1 MDPRL
6 IERYS
11 RLAPVGFV
19 KNVDGSLRGLLR
31 DCEIRISGY
40 DKALMEEILMNLPS
54 IIEMA
59 LRTAEAEKSLKVS
72 EDKIEDLHE
81 KIAEIRMGLTEVP

>member
-1 MDPRL
+1 MDHRL

-19 KNVDGSLRGLLR
+19 KNMEGSIRGLLR
-31 DCEIRISGY
+31 DCEIRVSGR
-40 DKALMEEILMNLPS
+40 DKALMEEVLMNLPS

-59 LRTAEAEKSLKVS
+59 LRTAEAEKTLKVS
-72 EDKIEDLHE
+72 EDKLEDLHE
-81 KIAEIRMGLTEVP
+81 KLAEIRMGLTDVP